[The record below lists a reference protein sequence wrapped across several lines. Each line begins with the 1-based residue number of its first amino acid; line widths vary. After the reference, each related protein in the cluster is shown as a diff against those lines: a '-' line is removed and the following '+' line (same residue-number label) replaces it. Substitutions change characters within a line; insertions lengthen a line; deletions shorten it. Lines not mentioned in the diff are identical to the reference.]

1 MTNLNIVRPIRTA
14 IFVLVSALIVG
25 CGSKVEGTYSDGGV
39 TMLEFRP
46 GGKAAFTFMGDTY
59 PCAYNSKGD
68 RVMLDC
74 TPNQTVPRSGK
85 DWPRNVVGSEKMTFI
100 IHDDGSLTSE
110 ALMVPLKK
118 TK

>member
-1 MTNLNIVRPIRTA
+1 MANLIVPRTVLMA
-14 IFVLVSALIVG
+14 ILVLVSAVISG
-25 CGSKVEGTYSDGGV
+25 CGSQVEGTYSDGGV
-39 TMLEFRP
+39 MMLELRP

-59 PCAYNSKGD
+59 PCAYKSNAD

-74 TPNQTVPRSGK
+74 APNRTVPHSGK
-85 DWPRNVVGSEKMTFI
+85 DWPRNVVGSEKIDFT
-100 IHDDGSLTSE
+100 IHDDGSLTST